1 MSIVPPISESG
12 LYQPWFV
19 INAYIIGNSEKHTN
33 NVRIES
39 LIQFGYSAKRFDFI
53 KNHQEVDWRFYR
65 DYLTD
70 IQKKWDSVTIG
81 FVRHMIRL
89 SKNRNTYH
97 NKYSNIY
104 RNTYRNIFTVSDHHV
119 PPNWLNEDAI
129 HAFAGV
135 SGESGES
142 NKIYPS
148 NIAPLSMPS
157 YANNIPNYLMD
168 KKCSRPWDEC

>member
-1 MSIVPPISESG
+1 MSIIPPISESG

-19 INAYIIGNSEKHTN
+19 INAYIIGTSEKHK
-33 NVRIES
+33 VKIDS
-39 LIQFGYSAKRFDFI
+39 LIQFRYSTKRFDFI

-89 SKNRNTYH
+89 SKNTRGNRGNAPPH
-97 NKYSNIY
+97 
-104 RNTYRNIFTVSDHHV
+104 NIFHNIFPVSDHHV
-119 PPNWLNEDAI
+119 PPNWLNEDVI
-129 HAFAGV
+129 HTFSGV
-135 SGESGES
+135 SEVSG
-142 NKIYPS
+142 NKNTEIYQS
-148 NIAPLSMPS
+148 KKAPLSMPS
-157 YANNIPNYLMD
+157 YAYNIPNYRMD